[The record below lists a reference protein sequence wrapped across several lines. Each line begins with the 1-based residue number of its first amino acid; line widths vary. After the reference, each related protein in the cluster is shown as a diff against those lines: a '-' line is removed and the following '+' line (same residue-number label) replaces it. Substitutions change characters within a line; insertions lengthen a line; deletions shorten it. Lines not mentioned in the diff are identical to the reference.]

1 MSHERE
7 TESLRVALLSYDER
21 ELRVRKHYLEEQS
34 PAISCTCFQS
44 GEPVLQALWQKKC
57 FDVLVLGSQLEDMDS
72 IEFIEKLNRLPSH
85 PPLLLQGDGW
95 YDEQTAACLNPSGKF
110 YHVERDRLQDLMRG
124 LWGVPGRSSAR
135 IERFCNYIYDQWGVR
150 QPDIN
155 CSYLTMTV
163 QIVCAST
170 GKLALRKEILQSVAE
185 EYQVTV
191 AAVDSGLRRLIDNLE
206 HRKPEGWLRFKKE
219 NGLQDVKVTTGKLV
233 YALRQSVRRRGI
245 IS

>member
-1 MSHERE
+1 M
-7 TESLRVALLSYDER
+7 
-21 ELRVRKHYLEEQS
+21 
-34 PAISCTCFQS
+34 
-44 GEPVLQALWQKKC
+44 
-57 FDVLVLGSQLEDMDS
+57 
-72 IEFIEKLNRLPSH
+72 
-85 PPLLLQGDGW
+85 
-95 YDEQTAACLNPSGKF
+95 
-110 YHVERDRLQDLMRG
+110 QDLMRG
-124 LWGVPGRSSAR
+124 LWGVPGRSSVR
-135 IERFCNYIYDQWGVR
+135 IERFCNYIYDQWKVQ